1 MRRGTKYTC
10 GRCCGKDVIW
20 TIKTAKC
27 GTHRCSGVQDQK
39 YECRLVRVHILYNM
53 FQIFY
58 LWFSLCCCLHGG
70 PQILCM
76 IYVFFFKIFIITNRN
91 GYCVSGCQRMNV
103 GVKLYIKEK
112 NNYITKKIKKIKI
125 TCKIKFSQVYK
136 LVNIE
141 IPKNKKRR
149 FIIFCK
155 RLLKTLECWVLWM
168 REVGEQS

>member
-1 MRRGTKYTC
+1 
-10 GRCCGKDVIW
+10 
-20 TIKTAKC
+20 
-27 GTHRCSGVQDQK
+27 
-39 YECRLVRVHILYNM
+39 
-53 FQIFY
+53 
-58 LWFSLCCCLHGG
+58 
-70 PQILCM
+70 
-76 IYVFFFKIFIITNRN
+76 
-91 GYCVSGCQRMNV
+91 VSGCQRMNV